1 MSADSISTLTNIRS
15 HLLIKITIP
24 EYRAT
29 PTDTPNLAILTF
41 SDLNR
46 NNNITYDGNTYL
58 GLGTLL
64 SVTTS
69 NSELRPS
76 SSELTISVSGVPS
89 ANLGIVIN
97 SKLKGCSV
105 IIYRVL
111 CDGVTGA
118 VLSLLEANPFAR
130 FRGFVNN
137 YSLQEEYDVN
147 SRTSKNTMLLI
158 CKSSLDVLQNKISG
172 RLTNSISQKKYFPYD
187 LSMDRVAALQNTS
200 FNFGV
205 PKA

>member
-1 MSADSISTLTNIRS
+1 MSADSITTLTNIRS
-15 HLLIKITIP
+15 HLLCKIYIP
-24 EYRAT
+24 EYRINAG
-29 PTDTPNLAILTF
+29 DTPFATNLLF

-46 NNNITYDGNTYL
+46 GNNITYDGHTYT
-58 GLGTLL
+58 GLGVLL
-64 SVTTS
+64 GVTTS

-76 SSELTISVSGVPS
+76 SSELTISISGIPNGS
-89 ANLGIVIN
+89 LGIVIN

-111 CDGVTGA
+111 CDGVTGE

-172 RLTNSISQKKYFPYD
+172 RLTNSVSEKKYFPFD